1 MVDFRNWIAGILCV
15 IAVFFIAAA
24 FQEET
29 FRAWNFGQAAVVSAV
44 LALVVK
50 Q

>member
-1 MVDFRNWIAGILCV
+1 MEQYRGWIVVILC
-15 IAVFFIAAA
+15 IAAIAFSVAA

-29 FRAWNFGQAAVVSAV
+29 FRAWNFGQAAIVSAV

-50 Q
+50 R

>member
-1 MVDFRNWIAGILCV
+1 MKKQSVSWSAIFA
-15 IAVFFIAAA
+15 IAAVVLILAA
-24 FQEET
+24 FSEST

-50 Q
+50 R